1 MSADKVDPAILRQ
14 DGDRGVPVVIELHAV
29 PAGEAG
35 LGGLAERVNDAQ
47 AGVFAHLNELGVA
60 GARGLTLTNA
70 VLATLT
76 RDQVLAV
83 AARPDV
89 RKILLDEPRQV
100 I

>member
-1 MSADKVDPAILRQ
+1 VSADKVDPTILRAE
-14 DGDRGVPVVIELHAV
+14 GDRGVPVVIELAAV
-29 PAGEAG
+29 RAGESG
-35 LGGLAERVNDAQ
+35 LAGLAEQVHDAQ
-47 AGVFAHLNELGVA
+47 AGVFAHLNRLGVT

-76 RDQVLAV
+76 RDQALQV
-83 AARPDV
+83 AGRPDV